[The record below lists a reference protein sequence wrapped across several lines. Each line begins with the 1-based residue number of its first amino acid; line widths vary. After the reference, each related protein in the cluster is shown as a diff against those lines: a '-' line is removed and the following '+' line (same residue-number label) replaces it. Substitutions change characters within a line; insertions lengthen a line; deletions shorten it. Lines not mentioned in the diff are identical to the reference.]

1 MRAYGRRHRR
11 WRNRNP
17 QPLMIVADGS
27 YLADVFAALGRL
39 LFRYRSELAPFTT
52 AGMLALGSAVL
63 HLKHA
68 AWWPDVLGVTAVL
81 VILVA
86 VTGAPLRA
94 DRLSERVHA
103 GTVVLAAG
111 CWSAA
116 AVKLGPWRDP
126 LPTWLGAAVLVG
138 GVPWWTHRRRRMR
151 VKVDRTI
158 QAWPNVAE
166 SIGLAGSRVLSA
178 VVDLWGWRA
187 RLSLRAGQTVAD
199 VIAHVPAIESGLG
212 TRPGAVRVE
221 PDPAHAGRVLMR
233 VLAADPHAK
242 SVPWP
247 GVSVRSITQPVTL
260 GVFEDATPVRISLLR
275 RHGLLGG
282 IAGSGKSGVL
292 NVIVANLAACA
303 DVVLWAIDLKGGM
316 ELQPWAACL
325 DRLAT
330 TPGEAARVLRDAV
343 AIVEARAQA
352 TAQDKARV
360 WEPSTHR
367 PALVII
373 VDEYAELA
381 EHAPTAVE
389 CADSV
394 ARRGRAVAV
403 TLLAA
408 TQRPTQQAMGRGAVR
423 SQMDVRVCLRVR
435 ERRDVDLILGQ
446 GMLTAGWAAHTLDAP
461 GKFLLSAQ
469 GHEVPRRARAYLV
482 TDEDVRQEAARW
494 APSQP
499 GLDELSAAALGAAHI
514 GAEGDLGEVV
524 DAEIV
529 DDIDDPDEALWTALC
544 TAPEAGVSVPELMIT
559 TAMGRTWIY
568 DRLQSHAAAGRA
580 EQVSR
585 GRWCAAEPYR
595 DRSAA

>member
-11 WRNRNP
+11 WLNRNA

-27 YLADVFAALGRL
+27 YFADFLAAIGRL

-52 AGMLALGSAVL
+52 AGVLALGSAVL

-68 AWWPDVLGVTAVL
+68 AWWPYVLGSAAALLALVVT
-81 VILVA
+81 
-86 VTGAPLRA
+86 TGAPFRL
-94 DRLSERVHA
+94 DRISERSYA
-103 GTVVLAAG
+103 GALILAAG

-116 AVKLGPWRDP
+116 AVKVGPWHDP
-126 LPTWLGAAVLVG
+126 LPTWLGAGVLVG
-138 GVPWWTHRRRRMR
+138 GLPWWTHRRRRVR

-158 QAWPNVAE
+158 QAWPNIAE
-166 SIGLAGSRVLSA
+166 AVGLAGSRVLSA

-233 VLAADPHAK
+233 VLAADPHAE
-242 SVPWP
+242 SIRWP
-247 GVSVRSITQPVTL
+247 GVSVRTITQPLTL
-260 GVFEDATPVRISLLR
+260 GVFEDAEPVRVSLLR

-292 NVIVANLAACA
+292 NVIAANLAACA
-303 DVVLWAIDLKGGM
+303 DAVLWAIDLKGGM
-316 ELQPWAACL
+316 ELRPWASCL

-330 TPGEAARVLRDAV
+330 TPSEAARMLRDAV
-343 AIVEARAQA
+343 AIVETRARAMA
-352 TAQDKARV
+352 GAESRV
-360 WEPSTHR
+360 WEPSPQH

-435 ERRDVDLILGQ
+435 ERRDVELILGQ
-446 GMLTAGWAAHTLDAP
+446 GMLAAGWTAHTLDAP
-461 GKFLLSAQ
+461 GKFLLSSE
-469 GHEVPRRARAYLV
+469 GHDRPRRARAYLV
-482 TDEDVRQEAARW
+482 TDEDVRAEATRW
-494 APSQP
+494 APIRP
-499 GLDELSAAALGAAHI
+499 ALDELSAAALSAAHDA
-514 GAEGDLGEVV
+514 AEDDPGEVV

-529 DDIDDPDEALWTALC
+529 DDSTDPDAALWAALC
-544 TAPEAGVSVPELMIT
+544 TAPDTGVSVPELMMT
-559 TAMGRTWIY
+559 TGMGRTWIY
-568 DRLQSHAAAGRA
+568 DRLQSHATAGRA

-585 GRWCAAEPYR
+585 GRWRAADPHRERP
-595 DRSAA
+595 AA